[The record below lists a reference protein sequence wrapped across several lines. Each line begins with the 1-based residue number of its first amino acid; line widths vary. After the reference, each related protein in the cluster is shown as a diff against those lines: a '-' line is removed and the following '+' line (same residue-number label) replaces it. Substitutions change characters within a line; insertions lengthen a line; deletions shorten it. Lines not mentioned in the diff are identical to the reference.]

1 MADSSGRSAMAAR
14 TRAACGSCVSARSAQ
29 AQISHIRPRRW
40 LLTGAQVI
48 AAIADRVPST
58 LRW

>member
-14 TRAACGSCVSARSAQ
+14 TRAACGSCGSARSAQ
-29 AQISHIRPRRW
+29 AQISHIRPRG

-48 AAIADRVPST
+48 AAIPDRVPSR